1 MIDREK
7 IVCAIENCIGLPKC
21 KDCPWED
28 CEVEHEVVN
37 RVPYGLLRDALV
49 LLKKQESEEKRILK
63 IVWDILHSGVS
74 TDRKV
79 DQDWVYEQIRNQV
92 HQVY

>member
-7 IVCAIENCIGLPKC
+7 VVKGLECCIANMHNNC
-21 KDCPWED
+21 
-28 CEVEHEVVN
+28 
-37 RVPYGLLRDALV
+37 PYKSTDEGIDKVTSCTTYLMKDALA
-49 LLKKQESEEKRILK
+49 LLKEQKSEEKRILK

-74 TDRKV
+74 TDTEA